1 MKNTTKLTPLKA
13 AYAQKGRKMMHRRQ
27 HNNYSSCNDYLDHY
41 AKNKPSMWKER
52 PMIIN
57 DRYDDKV
64 NAKLHK

>member
-1 MKNTTKLTPLKA
+1 
-13 AYAQKGRKMMHRRQ
+13 MMHRRQ

-57 DRYDDKV
+57 DRYDEKV
-64 NAKLHK
+64 NHKLQK